1 MEYDR
6 TTSASMPMSTSR
18 TDQDSP
24 WKQILRQY
32 FQEAIEFFFPA
43 TAALID
49 WQKPPAFLDK
59 EYQQIAPDAEVG
71 KRYADQL
78 VKVWRKRGDEL
89 WLLLH
94 TEIQAKP
101 EANFTERMFIYN
113 LRIFDYFHHP
123 AISLAI
129 LCDSRANWR
138 PSVYEFSYPDTHLRF
153 EFGMVKLLDYQTQGA
168 ALEASR
174 NPFAIVVMA
183 HLKAQETKRNASDR
197 KTVKLNLIRKLY
209 ESGYSRSEVV
219 NLFRFIDWV
228 MILPDGL
235 KQAFWTELK
244 AYEEERRMP
253 YITSVEEI
261 GFARGLQEGEQR
273 LALRLLHRRVGKVP
287 ESVQQQVKRLS
298 IAQLEALGEALLDFE
313 QLADLLNWLAEL
325 EPGRE

>member
-1 MEYDR
+1 
-6 TTSASMPMSTSR
+6 MSTPR
-18 TDQDSP
+18 ADQDSP

-32 FQEAIEFFFPA
+32 FREAIEFFFPA

-49 WQKPPAFLDK
+49 WHKPPEFLDK

-78 VKVWRKRGDEL
+78 VKVWRKSGDEL

-129 LCDSRANWR
+129 LCDGRTNWR

-153 EFGMVKLLDYQTQGA
+153 EFGVVKLLDYQTQWA
-168 ALEASR
+168 TLEASL

-197 KTVKLNLIRKLY
+197 KAVKLNLIRRLY
-209 ESGYSRSEVV
+209 ESGYSRREVV

-228 MILPDGL
+228 MILPEGL

-244 AYEEERRMP
+244 VYEEERQMP

-261 GFARGLQEGEQR
+261 GFARGLQAGEERGEQR
-273 LALRLLHRRVGKVP
+273 QRSLILRLLNRRVGEVP
-287 ESVQQQVKRLS
+287 EAVQQQVERLT

-313 QLADLLNWLAEL
+313 QLADLMGWLEAL
-325 EPGRE
+325 ESE

>member
-1 MEYDR
+1 
-6 TTSASMPMSTSR
+6 MSTPHA
-18 TDQDSP
+18 DQDSP

-32 FQEAIEFFFPA
+32 FREAIEFFFPA

-49 WQKPPAFLDK
+49 WQKPQEFLDK

-78 VKVWRKRGDEL
+78 VKVWRKRGDDL

-94 TEIQAKP
+94 TEIQAQP
-101 EANFTERMFIYN
+101 EAHFAERMFIYN

-129 LCDSRANWR
+129 LCDGRAKWR
-138 PSVYEFSYPDTHLRF
+138 PSVYEFRYPDTHVRF
-153 EFGMVKLLDYQTQGA
+153 EFGVAKLLDYHSRWTE
-168 ALEASR
+168 LENSH

-183 HLKAQETKRNASDR
+183 HLKAQETKRNAGDR
-197 KTVKLNLIRKLY
+197 KDIKLNLIRRLY

-228 MILPDGL
+228 MILPEGL
-235 KQAFWTELK
+235 KQAFWMELK
-244 AYEEERRMP
+244 AYEEERQMP

-261 GFARGLQEGEQR
+261 GFARGLQVGEQR
-273 LALRLLHRRVGKVP
+273 LLLKLLKRRVGEVP
-287 ESVQQQVKRLS
+287 ESVQQRVEKLT

-313 QLADLLNWLAEL
+313 QLTDLLRWLEAFESQ
-325 EPGRE
+325 EE

>member
-1 MEYDR
+1 
-6 TTSASMPMSTSR
+6 MSTSR
-18 TDQDSP
+18 SDQDSP

-32 FQEAIEFFFPA
+32 FREAIEFFFPT

-49 WQKPPAFLDK
+49 WQKPPEFLDK

-78 VKVWRKRGDEL
+78 VKVWQKRGDEL

-101 EANFTERMFIYN
+101 EASFTERMFIYN

-129 LCDSRANWR
+129 LCDGRAKWR
-138 PSVYEFSYPDTHLRF
+138 PKVYEFSYPDTHLRF
-153 EFGMVKLLDYQTQGA
+153 EFGVVKLLDYQTRWTE
-168 ALEASR
+168 LETSR

-197 KTVKLNLIRKLY
+197 KTVKLSLIRRLY

-228 MILPDGL
+228 MILPEGL
-235 KQAFWTELK
+235 KQTFWAELK
-244 AYEEERRMP
+244 VYEEERRMP

-261 GFARGLQEGEQR
+261 GFARGLETGRQQAEQQAEQR
-273 LALRLLHRRVGKVP
+273 QRSLILRQLNRRVGEVP
-287 ESVQQQVKRLS
+287 ETVRQRVEQLT
-298 IAQLEALGEALLDFE
+298 IDQLEALGEALLDFA
-313 QLADLLNWLAEL
+313 QLADLQAWLEAVEL
-325 EPGRE
+325 GQE